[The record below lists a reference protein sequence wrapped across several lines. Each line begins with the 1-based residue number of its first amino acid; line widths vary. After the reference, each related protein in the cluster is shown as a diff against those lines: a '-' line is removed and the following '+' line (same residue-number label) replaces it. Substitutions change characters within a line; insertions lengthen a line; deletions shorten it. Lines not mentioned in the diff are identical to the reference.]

1 MQRKEEK
8 PISKTT
14 ANVMIGI
21 LIAGLCLGMVK
32 GCQAESN
39 SKQGK
44 QVPVMNFKNKG
55 RVER

>member
-21 LIAGLCLGMVK
+21 LISGLCLGMVK
-32 GCQAESN
+32 GCQSESN
-39 SKQGK
+39 SKQEK
-44 QVPVMNFKNKG
+44 QVPVMNLKNKG

>member
-1 MQRKEEK
+1 MQRKEEN

-14 ANVMIGI
+14 AHVMIGI

-32 GCQAESN
+32 GCQSESN
-39 SKQGK
+39 SKQEK